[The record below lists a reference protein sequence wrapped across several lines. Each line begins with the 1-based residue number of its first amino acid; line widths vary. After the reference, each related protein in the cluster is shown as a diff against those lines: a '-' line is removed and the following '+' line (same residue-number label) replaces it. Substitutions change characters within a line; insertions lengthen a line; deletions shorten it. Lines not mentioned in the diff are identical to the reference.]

1 MTITVCNSTP
11 IISLSSVGRLDLL
24 RDVFG
29 EIIIA
34 EAVYREIKAKQ
45 SYGYREI
52 DADFIT
58 VCAVQD
64 MAERSR
70 LREEL
75 DHGEAETIL
84 LAKEIQATRVIID
97 ENIGYAIARREGLH
111 VVRTLSILLK
121 AKDEGS
127 IVAVKPILDEMIAKG
142 RWYSQSVYLAVLERA
157 GET

>member
-24 RDVFG
+24 RDIFG

-58 VCAVQD
+58 VHVVQD
-64 MAERSR
+64 IAERSR
-70 LREEL
+70 LQEEL
-75 DHGEAETIL
+75 DDGEAETIL

-97 ENIGYAIARREGLH
+97 ENIGYAIARREGLN

-121 AKDEGS
+121 AKDEGL
-127 IVAVKPILDEMIAKG
+127 IVALKPILDEMIAKG

-157 GET
+157 GER